1 MISLEDVH
9 ATAMGVGVVE
19 SEDSGSLSS
28 LEEKLTSA
36 WYVPLHPPPPP
47 FSHAEGRGFVVLT
60 RFCCGFGFLSAFV
73 FSNPIEGSSCDT
85 DSF

>member
-9 ATAMGVGVVE
+9 ATDMGVGVVE

-36 WYVPLHPPPPP
+36 WYVTLPLPRV
-47 FSHAEGRGFVVLT
+47 SHAQGRGFVVLT